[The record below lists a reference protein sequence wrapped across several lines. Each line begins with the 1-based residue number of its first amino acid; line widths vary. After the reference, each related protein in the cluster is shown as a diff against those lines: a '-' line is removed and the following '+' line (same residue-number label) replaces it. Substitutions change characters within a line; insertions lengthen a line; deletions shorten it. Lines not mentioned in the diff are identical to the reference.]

1 MVTGGN
7 IEKGTTQMKKQNSH
21 TLRILSQN
29 KNFITSLGRE
39 CWIVSCINNGVMEFR
54 IMHNGYIDPCLG
66 MYHSYQRAEEI
77 INEIFQCIK
86 QEICSYEMPQ
96 E

>member
-1 MVTGGN
+1 MRKN
-7 IEKGTTQMKKQNSH
+7 NNH
-21 TLRILSQN
+21 TLRIMSQN

-39 CWIVSCINNGVMEFR
+39 CWISSCVNKGVPEYR

-66 MYHSYQRAEEI
+66 MYYSYKRAEEI
-77 INEIFQCIK
+77 LNKIFECIK
-86 QEICSYEMPQ
+86 NNKESYEMPL